1 MKVLA
6 VLQLDIAA
14 GVDNKQLK
22 QRLREYLPEL
32 PRRVDR
38 LAWQCLLAAAPF
50 KPQLHSSCGLYLA
63 SQYPSRDTMASLLNS
78 VCVAQLQ
85 PKPFEFVNSV
95 SNAAGFYLAR
105 LLKLDGPNIC
115 LGSHTGI
122 WPQLL
127 QLARCDLASG
137 HVEQALLV
145 NCREESAGDCQVQ
158 VVLVQADNAVEA
170 ERWWS
175 DADFTQLAERAETVL
190 KFALSE

>member
-6 VLQLDIAA
+6 ALQLDIAA
-14 GVDNKQLK
+14 VMDNKQLK
-22 QRLREYLPEL
+22 QQLRQYLPEL

-38 LAWQCLLAAAPF
+38 LTWQCLLAGAPF

-95 SNAAGFYLAR
+95 SNAASFYLAR
-105 LLKLDGPNIC
+105 LLGLDGPNLC
-115 LGSHTGI
+115 LGSHAGI

-127 QLARCDLASG
+127 QLAQCDLVAG
-137 HVEQALLV
+137 HVQQALLI
-145 NCREESAGDCQVQ
+145 NCREESAGDCQLQ
-158 VVLVQADNAVEA
+158 VVLVQAEGTA
-170 ERWWS
+170 ETGRWWLS
-175 DADFTQLAERAETVL
+175 ADFAQLAEKAEVVL
-190 KFALSE
+190 RHAWPE

>member
-6 VLQLDIAA
+6 ALQLDIAA
-14 GVDNKQLK
+14 VMDNKQLK
-22 QRLREYLPEL
+22 QQLRQYLPEL

-38 LAWQCLLAAAPF
+38 LTWQCLLAGAPF

-95 SNAAGFYLAR
+95 SNAASFYLAR
-105 LLKLDGPNIC
+105 LLGLDGPNLC
-115 LGSHTGI
+115 LGSHAGI

-127 QLARCDLASG
+127 QLAQCDLVAG
-137 HVEQALLV
+137 HVQQALLI
-145 NCREESAGDCQVQ
+145 NCREESAGDCQLQ
-158 VVLVQADNAVEA
+158 VVLVQAEGTA
-170 ERWWS
+170 ETGRWWLS
-175 DADFTQLAERAETVL
+175 ADFAQLAARAEAVL
-190 KFALSE
+190 SHTIPI

>member
-1 MKVLA
+1 MRVLA
-6 VLQLDIAA
+6 ALQLEIAA
-14 GVDNKQLK
+14 SMDSKQLK
-22 QRLREYLPEL
+22 QQLRPYLHEL

-38 LAWQCLLAAAPF
+38 LTWQCLLAAAPL
-50 KPQLHSSCGLYLA
+50 KPRLHNSCGLYLA

-105 LLKLDGPNIC
+105 LLELDGPNLC
-115 LGSHTGI
+115 LGSHAHI

-127 QLARCDLASG
+127 QLAQCDLVAG
-137 HVEQALLV
+137 HVQQALLA
-145 NCREESAGDCQVQ
+145 NCLEEAGGDCQLQ
-158 VVLVQADNAVEA
+158 VVLLQAGNAVEA

-175 DADFTQLAERAETVL
+175 DADFAQLAARAEAVL
-190 KFALSE
+190 SHVMPE